1 MANRS
6 HPSPPGA
13 TRATPRLS
21 LALSLTAILVIL
33 AACGT
38 TTPTATLPPA
48 ATTTPTTVPPTA
60 TTAATPTAIATPV
73 GTPVGTP
80 AGTPVG
86 TPGGAVNYPEMVKR
100 AVAQLAKDKNIPE
113 AQIAVVAYEYTE
125 WPDSSLGCPKPG
137 QAYLTVITPGY
148 RVILSAA
155 GQQYEY
161 HTNEKNMAIRCPQS
175 NAQEVGYIPR
185 PRRP

>member
-38 TTPTATLPPA
+38 TTPTATLPP
-48 ATTTPTTVPPTA
+48 A

-113 AQIAVVAYEYTE
+113 AQIAVVTYEYTE

-161 HTNEKNMAIRCPQS
+161 HTNEKNMVIRCPQA
-175 NAQEVGYIPR
+175 NAHEVGHIPR
-185 PRRP
+185 LRRH